1 MYNDVFVI
9 DGRTYSANFDFWPAA
24 DFRQYYNK
32 ILVFPEIVKIVN
44 GRDIVRE
51 RGMKKHYYVF
61 DWIKP
66 SKTGR
71 GCMAKSRCF
80 KTIKAAAAYIEKNDQ
95 INKEM
100 RVF

>member
-1 MYNDVFVI
+1 MYNDIFVI
-9 DGRTYSANFDFWPAA
+9 DGRNYTANFDFLPAT

-32 ILVFPEIVKIVN
+32 ILAYPEIVKTVN

-51 RGMKKHYYVF
+51 HGMKKHYYVF

-66 SKTGR
+66 SKKGR

-80 KTIKAAAAYIEKNDQ
+80 KTIKAAAAYIEMNDK

-100 RVF
+100 RL